1 MSAGVAL
8 LGSGQVA
15 RALAARIDL
24 LATRGRGPDLR
35 LLQVVNS
42 RASAEGRPGGWLAQV
57 DAVAAAPRHASA
69 DAAPDLVSGADVV
82 IDLTASDAVADRHAD
97 WLAEG
102 RIVVTAN
109 KRGLGEGHERASRIL
124 DRLWSPNAY
133 GDAATVGAG
142 LGAVR
147 RLRAFAG
154 CGEEVGE
161 VRGVLS
167 GSLAWLFDHYDGGV
181 PFPALVRRA
190 HGLGY
195 TEPDPRE
202 DVGGTDVVRKLRI
215 LARAVGWSV
224 PDGAV
229 RVDPRLAVPG
239 GNDPWAALA
248 TLDGGF
254 RALLAGR
261 PAADAR
267 LAVVARA
274 RPGDYAVA
282 IEWLAAADPLAQRRG
297 CENAIEIRS
306 ERYGEH
312 ALVLRGPGAGPEL
325 TAAAVLEDLA
335 LALGER
341 EGEGARVAA

>member
-1 MSAGVAL
+1 VSAGVAL

-15 RALAARIDL
+15 RALAARVDL
-24 LATRGRGPDLR
+24 LANRGRAPDVR

-42 RASAEGRPGGWLAQV
+42 RTSAGGSPGGWLPQV
-57 DAVAAAPRHASA
+57 VAVAAVPRRASA
-69 DAAPDLVSGADVV
+69 DAAPEIVPGADVV
-82 IDLTASDAVADRHAD
+82 IDLTASDAVAERHAD

-109 KRGLGEGHERASRIL
+109 KRGLGEGQARAARIL
-124 DRLWSPNAY
+124 EGLWSPNAY

-167 GSLAWLFDHYDGGV
+167 GSLAWLFDHYDGSV

-190 HGLGY
+190 HGLGF

-215 LARAVGWSV
+215 LARAVGWPV
-224 PDGAV
+224 PDDGV

-239 GNDPWAALA
+239 GNDPWSGLSALEPG
-248 TLDGGF
+248 LQ
-254 RALLAGR
+254 ALLADR
-261 PAADAR
+261 PAGGAR

-274 RPGDYAVA
+274 RPGDYVVG
-282 IEWLAAADPLAQRRG
+282 IEWLAADDPLAQRRG

-312 ALVLRGPGAGPEL
+312 ALVLRGPGAGPGL

-341 EGEGARVAA
+341 EGEPARAAA